1 MASAN
6 TTTSFLASAAVAA
19 LCARLASAAFPSATL
34 PVVVWDGAAD
44 GYRFNSLSKTVDDN
58 VYTLNLNSQNTA
70 AADGSY
76 LQIGN
81 DFQKAG
87 ITLTAVNAYPTVTN
101 AFGSA
106 GQVSVI
112 IKCSDMNLSDDV
124 FRGIIGLLAYEGGYY
139 DGDNNVKIGVM
150 TRNNAKDG
158 VGLLSA
164 IFANGVIYHDFL
176 HNASAYTTDEQ
187 LICLTYDSSAGIKV
201 YRNGEPILT
210 DTDAKYGTWMAPA
223 GVVLGGVDLDG
234 SSRAWAQTGMKIK
247 AIAVFDTTLTDE
259 QVAAYQF
266 PSDEPFVGEVPVSDI
281 NAAFGNAAEINVR
294 VDDGSVVI
302 GDTTFNATKVNF
314 ICDGSFSLRPP
325 AGNAAQ
331 FDFSRVTGS
340 GAIVY
345 EGELPA
351 VGGDAFT
358 SNSVPSFVANPA
370 KWTGTVWLKNIIVT
384 DFEVNPYGN
393 ASSVVRLTGISGWVR
408 APGNYAFTN
417 SVPVELYNEGGT
429 MALDLTN
436 GNSANTDNPNRC
448 TVFTRLLGNGR
459 LYANST
465 ADKVVIVVQDASDYA
480 GEIGLNGGKIVAFGE
495 TMPKFSE
502 LAAGRIYVQGG
513 ASVTNRFFW
522 WATGGIVVDGE
533 LCAPYLNEGATL
545 GFGGGTTITTTS
557 NGVFT
562 LTSTGN
568 GTEGETDTSYSRIQG
583 TGTLKYGGSGWRA
596 LSTNDFPTTMT
607 LLNEQS
613 GNILLSRSTTY
624 TVGSLAGSC
633 NFEGNYG
640 SGDRY
645 LRVLQAR
652 DTEWSGKIKDDNDS
666 WGHRFKG
673 LKVAPGA
680 TSSGTLTLSG
690 TQTYS
695 CTLTVETNAS
705 VNLVG
710 TWVGPVDAAGSL
722 GGTGTVSGNVSFSDG
737 ATLDVGDVA
746 NTLDVAGD
754 LVATGTISVRLPAGT
769 SSSEG
774 ITLISATGAIDVSG
788 AKFRVYIGDVPCGLR
803 VRLVE
808 GGLRASAPAMALR
821 FR

>member
-6 TTTSFLASAAVAA
+6 TTTSFFATAAVAA

-34 PVVVWDGAAD
+34 PVVVWDGAAE

-87 ITLTAVNAYPTVTN
+87 ITLTAVNADPTVTN
-101 AFGSA
+101 AFGTA
-106 GQVSVI
+106 GGVSVV
-112 IKCSDMNLSDDV
+112 IKCEGMDLGDDV
-124 FRGIIGLLAYEGGYY
+124 LRMIIGLLANEEWQGA
-139 DGDNNVKIGVM
+139 DSNVKIGVASGYNV
-150 TRNNAKDG
+150 TAG
-158 VGLLSA
+158 AGGYTLY
-164 IFANGVIYHDFL
+164 FANGLYNSYSP
-176 HNASAYTTDEQ
+176 NANAFTTGEQ
-187 LICLTYDSSAGIKV
+187 IICLTYDSYVGTSV
-201 YRNGEPILT
+201 YRNGALVASSST
-210 DTDAKYGTWMAPA
+210 VKYGTWLTPV
-223 GVVLGGVDLDG
+223 GVALGGMNIDG
-234 SSRAWAQTGMKIK
+234 SSKGYAHAGMKIK

-294 VDDGSVVI
+294 IDDGAVVM

-345 EGELPA
+345 EDALPT

-358 SNSVPSFVANPA
+358 SNSVPAFVANPE
-370 KWTGTVWLKNIIVT
+370 KWTGTVWLKNIAVT

-393 ASSVVRLTGISGWVR
+393 ESSAVRLTGISGWLK

-417 SVPVELYNEGGT
+417 SVPVELRNEGDT
-429 MALDLTN
+429 KALDVTN
-436 GNSANTDNPNRC
+436 GSSANDSNPNRC
-448 TVFTRLLGNGR
+448 TVFTRLFGNGR
-459 LYANST
+459 LYANDT
-465 ADKVVIVVQDASDYA
+465 ANKVVIVVQDASDYA
-480 GEIGLNGGKIVAFGE
+480 GEIGLNYGKIVAFGE

-502 LAAGRIYVQGG
+502 LVAGRIYVQSG
-513 ASVTNRFFW
+513 AKVTNKYFW

-533 LCAPYLNEGATL
+533 LCAPYLNDSTGYR

-562 LTSTGN
+562 LTNTSN
-568 GTEGETDTSYSRIQG
+568 VDDGTVDYARIQG
-583 TGTLKYGGSGWRA
+583 TGTLKYESSGTFWRI
-596 LSTNDFPTTMT
+596 LSTNNFPSAMV
-607 LLNEQS
+607 LENELQD
-613 GNILLSRSTTY
+613 GLILKFTGLTHTI
-624 TVGSLAGSC
+624 GSLSGSKKIRSDWS
-633 NFEGNYG
+633 N
-640 SGDRY
+640 GDRD
-645 LRVLQAR
+645 LRILQAR
-652 DTEWSGKIKDDNDS
+652 DTTYSGAFDATLDRL
-666 WGHRFKG
+666 GTVF
-673 LKVAPGA
+673 VAPGVA
-680 TSSGTLTLSG
+680 SSGTLTLSG
-690 TQTYS
+690 VQTANN
-695 CTLTVETNAS
+695 TLSIERDAK
-705 VNLVG
+705 VNLTG
-710 TWVGPVDAAGSL
+710 TWVGPVVVAGSL

-737 ATLDVGDVA
+737 ATLDVVDVA
-746 NTLDVAGD
+746 DTLVVDGD
-754 LVATGTISVRLPAGT
+754 LAATGTVSVRLPAGT
-769 SSSEG
+769 SSSDG
-774 ITLISATGAIDVSG
+774 IMLVSVTGAIDVPT
-788 AKFRVYIGDVPCGLR
+788 AKFRVYIGDAPCGLR